1 MALARALIGFATRFQ
16 RNRSA
21 LAAAGLIGLV
31 ILMALTAPFLF
42 PGDPLRIV
50 GPALIWPFT
59 DHQFPLGTDALG
71 RDILAMILHG
81 SRTTLMIGLFAS
93 LTALVIGITI
103 GALAGFN
110 RGATGRLF
118 ARVIELFQTIP
129 GLVFIMATVAFLG
142 PQLIWV
148 VLAIGLVSWESI
160 ARLTR
165 AEFISWRERDFIL
178 ACRSIGMSD
187 TRLIFG
193 EILPNALTP
202 VIAVFTLSVATAIL
216 AESGLSFLGLG
227 DPSVPTWG
235 RLVGEGRSLVRTD
248 WYVCALPG
256 AAIVL
261 TVFALSLISDGVS
274 EALNPR
280 ARQR

>member
-1 MALARALIGFATRFQ
+1 MAVARTLIGFAARFQ

-21 LAAAGLIGLV
+21 LAGALLLGSV
-31 ILMALTAPFLF
+31 ILMALSAPLFF

-50 GPALIWPFT
+50 GPALLWPFT
-59 DHQFPLGTDALG
+59 DDQHPLGTDALG
-71 RDILAMILHG
+71 RDILAMIVHG
-81 SRTTLMIGLFAS
+81 ARTTLLIGLFAS
-93 LTALVIGITI
+93 LTALVIGVTV

-110 RGATGRLF
+110 RGVLGSLF

-129 GLVFIMATVAFLG
+129 GLVFIMATVSFLG
-142 PQLIWV
+142 PQLLWV

-165 AEFISWRERDFIL
+165 AEFMSWRQRDFIL

-193 EILPNALTP
+193 EILPNTIPP

-235 RLVGEGRSLVRTD
+235 RLVGEGRSLIRSE

-256 AAIVL
+256 VAIVL
-261 TVFALSLISDGVS
+261 TVFALSLVSDGVND
-274 EALNPR
+274 ALNPR